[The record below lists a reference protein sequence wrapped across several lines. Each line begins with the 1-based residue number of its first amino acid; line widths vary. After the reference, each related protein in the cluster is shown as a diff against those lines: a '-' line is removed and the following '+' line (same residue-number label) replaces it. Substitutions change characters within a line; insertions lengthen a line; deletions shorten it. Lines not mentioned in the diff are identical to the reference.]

1 MKNRYFTGTLIL
13 LVWLTCGIL
22 IKADSQRQTPTHKY
36 KVGTMVVSENHRI
49 NSLMENHLKQELRKI
64 DDVEVVDGDR
74 LNPQW
79 DLLISIQVLEIK
91 HRSGAST
98 GLAAICLR
106 FYNRIPTS
114 YFKDKWQSKYED
126 LAAVHL
132 PTGNVAYHPI
142 SDLDTYCK
150 ESVVDFEQKYLVG
163 MRYLKE
169 RRR

>member
-1 MKNRYFTGTLIL
+1 MKNRYFKGTLIL
-13 LVWLTCGIL
+13 LVLLTCGIL
-22 IKADSQRQTPTHKY
+22 IKADSQIYLSTPKF
-36 KVGTMVVSENHRI
+36 KVGTMVVCENPRI

-79 DLLISIQVLEIK
+79 DLLISAQVLEIK
-91 HRSGAST
+91 HRTGEST
-98 GLAAICLR
+98 GVAAISLR

-114 YFKDKWQSKYED
+114 YFKEKWQSKYTD

-132 PTGNVAYHPI
+132 PTGHVAYHPI

-150 ESVVDFEQKYLVG
+150 ECVVDFEGKYLVG
-163 MRYLKE
+163 MRYMKE
-169 RRR
+169 LRR